1 MKEKIVG
8 IFVCMLLIATAV
20 PAVTSVKISATQKT
34 IPSNPR
40 ASMSGIWTEEAKLL
54 ASEGAANDQLG
65 GIVVVD
71 GNTALVGVAG
81 DDDNG
86 VDSGCAYVFTHS
98 GTTWTQQAT
107 LLPSDGTAGD
117 YFGYCLS
124 LQGDTAVIGAIHD
137 DDNGVDSGSAY
148 VFTRTGTTWTQ
159 QQKLLASDGAAGD
172 QFGFYVSLDGTTC
185 LISANWD
192 NDNGNKSGSVYV
204 FVRDGTTWT
213 QQAKLLASDGQ
224 AGDRFSVG
232 TLSGDTAVIGAFY
245 DDDNGVDSGSAYV
258 FVRTG
263 TAWSQQAKLL
273 PSDGAAGDNFGWNT
287 AIDGNTALIGAY
299 KDDNE
304 NGIDSGSA
312 YVFVRD
318 GTTWTQQAKLLPSD
332 GEMGDLFSGYS
343 FSLSGNTTI
352 IGSPGDD
359 VKGIDSGSAYVFTR
373 TGTTWT
379 QQQKLLA
386 LDGKAGDQF
395 GVSTFVDGDTA
406 VIGAPYDDDSGM
418 NSGSAYVFTKVG
430 LTFSITGGMGISLKI
445 TNTGAVNA
453 TNVPWSLQVKGGI
466 LKLINKS
473 MSGTVNISSG
483 QTVTVATLK
492 VFGLGAI
499 TITAKV
505 ADEEKTAKGT
515 QLLIFSMVK
524 K

>member
-1 MKEKIVG
+1 MKETEEIKNMKKKIVG
-8 IFVCMLLIATAV
+8 ILVCMLMIATAI
-20 PAVTSVKISATQKT
+20 PAVTSIKISATHTT
-34 IPSNPR
+34 IPNHPQAR
-40 ASMSGIWTEEAKLL
+40 MGDVWTQEQKLIP
-54 ASEGAANDQLG
+54 SEGAANDQLAS
-65 GIVVVD
+65 IVVVD
-71 GNTALVGVAG
+71 GDTALIGVYL

-86 VDSGCAYVFTHS
+86 VDSGCAYVFTRS

-107 LLPSDGTAGD
+107 LLPSDGAAGD

-124 LQGDTAVIGAIHD
+124 LKGDTAVIGAIHD
-137 DDNGVDSGSAY
+137 DDNGADSGSAY

-172 QFGFYVSLDGTTC
+172 QFGFYVSLDGNTC

-245 DDDNGVDSGSAYV
+245 DDDNG
-258 FVRTG
+258 
-263 TAWSQQAKLL
+263 
-273 PSDGAAGDNFGWNT
+273 
-287 AIDGNTALIGAY
+287 
-299 KDDNE
+299 
-304 NGIDSGSA
+304 IDSGSA
-312 YVFVRD
+312 YVFTRT

-332 GEMGDLFSGYS
+332 GAAGDLFSGYS

-352 IGSPGDD
+352 IGSPDD
-359 VKGIDSGSAYVFTR
+359 DDKGTNSGSAYVFTR

-386 LDGKAGDQF
+386 SDGAAGDQF
-395 GVSTFVDGDTA
+395 GTSTCVDGDTA
-406 VIGAPYDDDSGM
+406 VITAPYDDDSGL

-430 LTFSITGGMGISLKI
+430 LNFSITGGMGIPLKI
-445 TNTGAVNA
+445 TNNGAVNV
-453 TNVPWSLQVKGGI
+453 TNVPWSLYVKGGI
-466 LKLINKS
+466 LGRINKTI
-473 MSGTVNISSG
+473 SGTANISAG
-483 QTVTVATLK
+483 KTITVGTLK